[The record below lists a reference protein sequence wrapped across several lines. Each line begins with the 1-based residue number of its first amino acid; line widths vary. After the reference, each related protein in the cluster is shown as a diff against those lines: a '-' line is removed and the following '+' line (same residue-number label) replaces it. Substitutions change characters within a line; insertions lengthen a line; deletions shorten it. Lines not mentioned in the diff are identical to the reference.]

1 MSKSET
7 RPSTKKSLSLALGT
21 SFAILLVTSIFLIQF
36 FWLPEQEV
44 PNEKDSAEVQSTS
57 DEPQTTAS
65 SSTQTPDRKVYYAWF
80 ETDQTAIERPE
91 DVPSEA
97 AYVSFNGEYEKWLI
111 GSPVVVAIP
120 QTKKRYRA
128 VVDRIE
134 IDDFGNNRI
143 FAEPDS
149 NEDDFSRLIL
159 TVSDGQTL
167 AYVSTE
173 QGSYELTGT
182 DEGGWLIPTRVLQ
195 ANIDTTKKD
204 VLGTLRNRHLNTKY
218 VPTRED

>member
-7 RPSTKKSLSLALGT
+7 RASTNKLVIIPLAI
-21 SFAILLVTSIFLIQF
+21 SFAILLVAGIFLVQ
-36 FWLPEQEV
+36 LLRSPENEV
-44 PNEKDSAEVQSTS
+44 SNQKDTVEIGHTTDA
-57 DEPQTTAS
+57 PQTTMS
-65 SSTQTPDRKVYYAWF
+65 PTTNTPDRKVQYAWF

-97 AYVSFNGEYEKWLI
+97 TYVSFNGEYEKWLI
-111 GSPVVVAIP
+111 GSPVIVVIL

-149 NEDDFSRLIL
+149 NDDDFSRLIL
-159 TVSDGQTL
+159 TVSDKQTL

-218 VPTRED
+218 VPPRED